1 MGEGELAILNALS
14 YCFKGF
20 FSPITMD
27 YFYNYL
33 NADLPPKRAK
43 KTQKAK
49 KINVK
54 LHYTP
59 NERSVTNMPSW
70 LSGIWGVGLSTG
82 PGQAVLWLCL
92 VRASHSAFL
101 CGMHTRRLIS
111 HSS

>member
-1 MGEGELAILNALS
+1 MQICLL
-14 YCFKGF
+14 KGQ
-20 FSPITMD
+20 
-27 YFYNYL
+27 
-33 NADLPPKRAK
+33 K
-43 KTQKAK
+43 KPQKVK

-70 LSGIWGVGLSTG
+70 LSGIWDVGLSTG
-82 PGQAVLWLCL
+82 PEQAVLWLCL